1 VKIKSHSFSDLPFSK
16 LFKDYIQQKS
26 ELTDFFEAP
35 PFNFQDLKNRA
46 ENISFP
52 SDRIKVSD
60 ALKEFNN
67 QFEPSETTLL
77 NIEKLRDPSTL
88 AVVTGQQM
96 VLYGGPVYTVLKT
109 LTAIQLAKKYEK
121 ELNRPVVPIFW
132 LADEDHDV
140 EEISQFGLMNRD
152 EMIECS
158 ASFEEPGK
166 RVSQYSLKEVHQQ
179 LRTCVK
185 NGLIDTDF
193 SKKLWDILDSSYN
206 EKHSVVKAFG
216 LLMRKLFGK
225 HGLILAGSNDEILK
239 SISKSALTKCVSRAE
254 DIADRLRENTK
265 TLEKLGYRGQV
276 HLNNSNLF
284 YISDNGQRV
293 KIQYDGE
300 IWFIDN
306 SETRWSPNELI
317 RDINENPNRFSP
329 NVFLRPI
336 LQDRIIPTL
345 SYVAGPG
352 EIAYYAQ
359 MSGIYDYFDQTMPQ
373 IVPRFSVT
381 LIESSVERI
390 MEKLPFGLDDY
401 NKRIEDLES
410 EYINQTDQPDL
421 EKIFGDWKQRIN
433 TITEEKKGI
442 IEEIDPTL
450 KNTAGKASS
459 TYFSELDK
467 LKGKLYKSLKQQ
479 EKTQLERI
487 LKIQLNLFPN
497 GNLQEREIAFIYY
510 LNKYGTELFDDIL
523 KSLENQEPDSHKLI
537 YL

>member
-1 VKIKSHSFSDLPFSK
+1 MKIKSHSFSDLPFSK

-35 PFNFQDLKNRA
+35 PFNLQDLKNRA

-166 RVSQYSLKEVHQQ
+166 RVSQYSLEEVHQQ

-487 LKIQLNLFPN
+487 LKIQSNLFPN

>member
-390 MEKLPFGLDDY
+390 MEKLPFELDDY

-410 EYINQTDQPDL
+410 EYINQADQPDL

>member
-1 VKIKSHSFSDLPFSK
+1 MKIKSHSFSDLPFSK

-26 ELTDFFEAP
+26 ELTDFFETP

-46 ENISFP
+46 DNISFP

-390 MEKLPFGLDDY
+390 MEKLPFELDDY

-442 IEEIDPTL
+442 IGEIDPTL

>member
-1 VKIKSHSFSDLPFSK
+1 MKIKSHSFSDLPFSK

-410 EYINQTDQPDL
+410 EYINQADQPDL

-487 LKIQLNLFPN
+487 LKIQSNLFPN

>member
-35 PFNFQDLKNRA
+35 PFNLQDLKNRA

-442 IEEIDPTL
+442 IGEIDPTL

>member
-26 ELTDFFEAP
+26 ELTDFFETP
-35 PFNFQDLKNRA
+35 PFNSQDLKNRA

-239 SISKSALTKCVSRAE
+239 SISKNALTKCVSRAE

-442 IEEIDPTL
+442 IGEIDPTL

-487 LKIQLNLFPN
+487 LKIQSNLFPN

>member
-26 ELTDFFEAP
+26 ELTDFFETP

-390 MEKLPFGLDDY
+390 MEKLPFELDDY

-442 IEEIDPTL
+442 IGEIDPTL